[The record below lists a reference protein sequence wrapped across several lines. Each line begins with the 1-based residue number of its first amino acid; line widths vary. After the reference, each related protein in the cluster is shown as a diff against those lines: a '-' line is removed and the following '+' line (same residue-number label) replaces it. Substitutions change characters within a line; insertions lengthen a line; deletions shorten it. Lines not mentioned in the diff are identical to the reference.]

1 MWLKGWATED
11 FFSTIQATRST
22 RFSSSCLSLSRTHI
36 ITRLKFSNPTTS
48 IYSSYLLNDLP
59 RVVWGI
65 IYVRTHILT
74 FILTVND
81 IRLNNNAVSSDPLAT
96 GPKSPLHYS
105 LENPSN
111 FMQCSW
117 IIWCPAMAFEWHFRS
132 VEITVTIIKL
142 LLPSCENG
150 YPLMSRIWRRKC
162 FNEND

>member
-11 FFSTIQATRST
+11 FFSTRRSSDLT
-22 RFSSSCLSLSRTHI
+22 RFSSSSCLSLSRTHV
-36 ITRLKFSNPTTS
+36 ITQLKFSNRTTS

-111 FMQCSW
+111 FMQCS
-117 IIWCPAMAFEWHFRS
+117 
-132 VEITVTIIKL
+132 
-142 LLPSCENG
+142 
-150 YPLMSRIWRRKC
+150 
-162 FNEND
+162 